1 MVVSNPDLKGK
12 KLDNFAKAAR
22 QHRKI
27 ISELQDTVMSIRMM
41 PLSTTF
47 SKMKRIVRDISK
59 KLDKDMQIELIG
71 EETEVDK
78 NVIEQIADPLMHL
91 VRNAADHG
99 IESKQERDKLGK
111 EEVGK
116 ITLEACNSG
125 GDVLIKVMDNGRG
138 LDKEK
143 ILEKAK
149 KNGLIDENENDLS
162 EKNIF

>member
-1 MVVSNPDLKGK
+1 MDLVGELVLSETMVVSNPDLKGK

-59 KLDKDMQIELIG
+59 KLDKEMQIELIG

-78 NVIEQIADPLMHL
+78 NVIEQISDPLMHL

-99 IESKQERDKLGK
+99 LESNEERIALGK
-111 EEVGK
+111 EEVGQFQSLEGENK
-116 ITLEACNSG
+116 IHL
-125 GDVLIKVMDNGRG
+125 R
-138 LDKEK
+138 
-143 ILEKAK
+143 
-149 KNGLIDENENDLS
+149 
-162 EKNIF
+162 